1 MSLLPVM
8 PIPGA
13 GRAAFQPIWA
23 EDVADCVLAALPGGA
38 RRRRPIGARYELA
51 GPETL
56 THREIVEIA
65 LRSFQPQPADRR
77 RPDPAR
83 APGR

>member
-8 PIPGA
+8 PIPGD

-23 EDVADCVLAALPGGA
+23 EDVADCVIAALPGGPLA
-38 RRRRPIGARYELA
+38 AESDGARYELA

-56 THREIVEIA
+56 TYREIVEIA
-65 LRSFQPQPADRR
+65 LRSFHRR
-77 RPDPAR
+77 RPIVASR
-83 APGR
+83 RRSSGGR